1 MRKLQRRKADELFTI
16 YSNRIVAWHSERP
29 RRFRVR
35 IESTTINT
43 VVQEIIVCATSKA
56 KAMMVTDIR
65 NLESPQIIDIEFLSD
80 TVKSTIDEKF
90 IGVRED

>member
-1 MRKLQRRKADELFTI
+1 MKRNKNNELCSI
-16 YSNRIVAWHSERP
+16 PDYRIVAWHTERP
-29 RRFRVR
+29 RRFRVK

-43 VVQEIIVCATSKA
+43 VVQEIVICTTSKA
-56 KAMMVTDIR
+56 KAMMIADVR

-90 IGVRED
+90 IGVKEG